1 MSHRNCSFT
10 DYGNYLKTIQAMQS
24 QYCCAQG
31 VATGTCSCK
40 SFGVESV
47 GFSPN
52 GPATLAEIG
61 YLSHNYNPFDPDW
74 TQLHGELHFHKM
86 DAQGNAIDFS
96 SLEEGDFLLQERDD
110 LGLGTNYLLFE
121 VSWHGQHPDPGEEHN
136 YIIHGT
142 TLVGCGGVNIGA
154 YPGYKVTTKLISHES
169 ASIILYLHNIN

>member
-40 SFGVESV
+40 SFGTESV

-52 GPATLAEIG
+52 DTATLAEIG
-61 YLSHNYNPFDPDW
+61 YQSHKYNPFDTDW
-74 TQLHGELHFHKM
+74 TQLHEELHFHGT
-86 DAQGNAIDFS
+86 DSEGNAIDFS

-121 VSWHGQHPDPGEEHN
+121 VSGHGQHPDPGEEHN
-136 YIIHGT
+136 YIIHGR
-142 TLVGCGGVNIGA
+142 
-154 YPGYKVTTKLISHES
+154 
-169 ASIILYLHNIN
+169 